1 MSSYSELIKN
11 FERIRAYM
19 REFYVYGFKS
29 RDDYSKKSARSYD
42 DERRRIESWLGD
54 HMSFVRT
61 SEGKNVF
68 ISIDSRNIR
77 HNPFYNAWKA
87 KSFTDGDVT
96 LHFILFDILHE
107 PSIKKTIAEILE
119 EIDTKYLA
127 GFESPMMFD
136 ESTVRKKLKEYCDP
150 RIKLFGVEIPGLEDV
165 EPLFTQKDYHVYDK
179 YSDGDPFEDEEYIR
193 QFRVILEAMRKG
205 TQIKFEM
212 TNRFGKPMFIRCHP
226 VRLEYSEKDD
236 KFRLVTAG
244 WRSVSTVNL
253 AKIRACVH
261 YTGEK
266 PLDNEVREKLYD
278 IITLKVTDER
288 NALERV
294 MLHFAHF
301 EKQAEKLDKNTY
313 LLKIKYAHDDE
324 PEMVI
329 RILSFGPL
337 VEVIGSENFKKLVIE
352 KLKKQKSCG
361 LK

>member
-1 MSSYSELIKN
+1 MIFSELYSAYYNAIASIIAEVIEGEHSEKELQKVVA
-11 FERIRAYM
+11 ERAFGESVLTIIPS
-19 REFYVYGFKS
+19 FKS
-29 RDDYSKKSARSYD
+29 EKWQLVHPDMTTALEHKPTMPLTTLQKQ
-42 DERRRIESWLGD
+42 WL
-54 HMSFVRT
+54 
-61 SEGKNVF
+61 
-68 ISIDSRNIR
+68 
-77 HNPFYNAWKA
+77 KA
-87 KSFTDGDVT
+87 IT
-96 LHFILFDILHE
+96 L
-107 PSIKKTIAEILE
+107 
-119 EIDTKYLA
+119 
-127 GFESPMMFD
+127 
-136 ESTVRKKLKEYCDP
+136 DP
-150 RIKLFGVEIPGLEDV
+150 RIKLFGVEIPGLEGV
-165 EPLFTQKDYHVYDK
+165 EPLFTQEDYHVYDK

-193 QFRVILEAMRKG
+193 QFRIILEAMRKG

-253 AKIRACVH
+253 AKIRSCAR

-266 PLDNEVREKLYD
+266 PLDNEEREKQYD

-337 VEVIGSENFKKLVIE
+337 VEVMGSENFKKLVIE
-352 KLKKQKSCG
+352 KLKKQKNCG

>member
-1 MSSYSELIKN
+1 MIFSELYSAYYNAIASIIAEVIEGEHSEKELQKVVS
-11 FERIRAYM
+11 ERAFGESVLTIM
-19 REFYVYGFKS
+19 PSFKS
-29 RDDYSKKSARSYD
+29 EKWQLVHPDMTTVLEHKPTMPLTTLQKQ
-42 DERRRIESWLGD
+42 WL
-54 HMSFVRT
+54 
-61 SEGKNVF
+61 
-68 ISIDSRNIR
+68 
-77 HNPFYNAWKA
+77 KA
-87 KSFTDGDVT
+87 IT
-96 LHFILFDILHE
+96 L
-107 PSIKKTIAEILE
+107 
-119 EIDTKYLA
+119 
-127 GFESPMMFD
+127 
-136 ESTVRKKLKEYCDP
+136 DP

-165 EPLFTQKDYHVYDK
+165 EPLFTQEDYHVYDK

-236 KFRLVTAG
+236 KFRLGTAG

-301 EKQAEKLDKNTY
+301 EKQAERLDAKTY
-313 LLKIKYAHDDE
+313 LLKIKYDKSDE
-324 PEMVI
+324 SEMVI
-329 RILSFGPL
+329 RILSFGPM
-337 VEVIGSENFKKLVIE
+337 VEIGRAHV
-352 KLKKQKSCG
+352 
-361 LK
+361 

>member
-1 MSSYSELIKN
+1 MIFSELYSAYYNAIASIIAEVIEGEHSEKELQKVVS
-11 FERIRAYM
+11 ERAFGESVLTIM
-19 REFYVYGFKS
+19 PSFKS
-29 RDDYSKKSARSYD
+29 EKWQLVHPDMTTALEHKPTMPLTTLQKQ
-42 DERRRIESWLGD
+42 WL
-54 HMSFVRT
+54 
-61 SEGKNVF
+61 
-68 ISIDSRNIR
+68 
-77 HNPFYNAWKA
+77 KA
-87 KSFTDGDVT
+87 IT
-96 LHFILFDILHE
+96 L
-107 PSIKKTIAEILE
+107 
-119 EIDTKYLA
+119 
-127 GFESPMMFD
+127 
-136 ESTVRKKLKEYCDP
+136 DP

-165 EPLFTQKDYHVYDK
+165 EPLFTREDYHVYDK

-352 KLKKQKSCG
+352 KLKKQKNCG

>member
-1 MSSYSELIKN
+1 MIFSELYSAYYNAIASIIAEVIEGEHSEKELQKVVA
-11 FERIRAYM
+11 ERAFGESVLTIM
-19 REFYVYGFKS
+19 PSFKS
-29 RDDYSKKSARSYD
+29 EKWQLVHPDMTTALEHKPTMPLTTLQKQ
-42 DERRRIESWLGD
+42 WL
-54 HMSFVRT
+54 
-61 SEGKNVF
+61 
-68 ISIDSRNIR
+68 
-77 HNPFYNAWKA
+77 KA
-87 KSFTDGDVT
+87 IT
-96 LHFILFDILHE
+96 L
-107 PSIKKTIAEILE
+107 
-119 EIDTKYLA
+119 
-127 GFESPMMFD
+127 
-136 ESTVRKKLKEYCDP
+136 DP

-165 EPLFTQKDYHVYDK
+165 EPLFTQEDYHVYDK

-253 AKIRACVH
+253 AKMRACVH

-266 PLDNEVREKLYD
+266 PLDNEEREKQYD
-278 IITLKVTDER
+278 IIVLKVTDER

-337 VEVIGSENFKKLVIE
+337 VEVMGSENFKKLVIE
-352 KLKKQKSCG
+352 KLKKQKNCG